1 MKTSIKILISLIF
14 VFMLFVVFNKPSLAA
29 YQPTQDEI
37 NAANKDKTLPKTVT
51 ELYEW
56 AKNDP
61 EKFMNINVQN
71 ALISQDTE

>member
-37 NAANKDKTLPKTVT
+37 NAANKDKNLPKTVT
-51 ELYEW
+51 EL
-56 AKNDP
+56 
-61 EKFMNINVQN
+61 
-71 ALISQDTE
+71 